1 MSEDSS
7 AETTEENVKN
17 NEQPDCDDG
26 SEQES
31 SAEQTG
37 DCDGSPEPDQE
48 NAEEDSQEDQMTLE
62 DLVTM
67 MADREDSKPS
77 LESMRTVGLYGDVE
91 EEKIAEV
98 IAGLLSLHHLGK
110 PPPPEEGEEPEE
122 GKPIELYVSTY
133 GGSAD
138 DMAALV
144 DIMDM
149 VKKDCP
155 IKTIGIGKVMSAGVL
170 ILASGTKGER
180 TIGKNCRVMIHSVI
194 AGSSGAL
201 HNLENELAEVKK
213 MQEVYLDSLVEAT
226 NLTKKQL
233 KSFMRRKTNVYLTA
247 EEAIK
252 YGIAD
257 KILE

>member
-1 MSEDSS
+1 MSEDNS
-7 AETTEENVKN
+7 AETTEEVK
-17 NEQPDCDDG
+17 
-26 SEQES
+26 SEETQE
-31 SAEQTG
+31 EV
-37 DCDGSPEPDQE
+37 EKQE
-48 NAEEDSQEDQMTLE
+48 ETAEDQQMSLE
-62 DLVTM
+62 ELVSM
-67 MADREDSKPS
+67 IAEKENSEPS
-77 LESMRTVGLYGDVE
+77 LETMRTVGLYGDVE

-110 PPPPEEGEEPEE
+110 PKKPKEDEEPQE
-122 GKPIELYVSTY
+122 GKPIDLYISTY

-180 TIGKNCRVMIHSVI
+180 YIGKNCRVMIHSVI

-213 MQEVYLDSLVEAT
+213 MQEVYLDSLVEVT

>member
-1 MSEDSS
+1 MSSEE
-7 AETTEENVKN
+7 ETKSTEE
-17 NEQPDCDDG
+17 
-26 SEQES
+26 
-31 SAEQTG
+31 A
-37 DCDGSPEPDQE
+37 
-48 NAEEDSQEDQMTLE
+48 AEETEAEAQEPVGQEEEPERQAISMEELAEMLMSAAKEEESDE
-62 DLVTM
+62 
-67 MADREDSKPS
+67 PS
-77 LESMRTVGLYGDVE
+77 LESMRSLGLYGDVE
-91 EEKIAEV
+91 EERVSEV
-98 IAGLLSLHHLGK
+98 IAGLLTLHHMGK
-110 PPPPEEGEEPEE
+110 PKISEDGEIKEE
-122 GKPIELYVSTY
+122 GKPIDMYISTY

-144 DIMDM
+144 DVMNM
-149 VKKDCP
+149 VKKDCD
-155 IKTIGIGKVMSAGVL
+155 IKTIGLGKVMSAGVL
-170 ILASGTKGER
+170 ILASGTKGQR

-194 AGSSGAL
+194 AGNAGAL

-213 MQEVYLDSLVEAT
+213 MQEVYLDSLVEVT

>member
-1 MSEDSS
+1 
-7 AETTEENVKN
+7 
-17 NEQPDCDDG
+17 
-26 SEQES
+26 
-31 SAEQTG
+31 
-37 DCDGSPEPDQE
+37 
-48 NAEEDSQEDQMTLE
+48 
-62 DLVTM
+62 
-67 MADREDSKPS
+67 
-77 LESMRTVGLYGDVE
+77 
-91 EEKIAEV
+91 
-98 IAGLLSLHHLGK
+98 
-110 PPPPEEGEEPEE
+110 
-122 GKPIELYVSTY
+122 
-133 GGSAD
+133 
-138 DMAALV
+138 MAALV

-149 VKKDCP
+149 VKKDCA
-155 IKTIGIGKVMSAGVL
+155 IRTIGLGKVMSAGVL

-194 AGSSGAL
+194 AGNAGAL

-213 MQEVYLDSLVEAT
+213 MQEVYLDSLVEVT

>member
-1 MSEDSS
+1 MSSEETETKEQEETAEDQELDEQEEGEEERRQISMEEL
-7 AETTEENVKN
+7 AEMLLAAGKEAEEN
-17 NEQPDCDDG
+17 E
-26 SEQES
+26 
-31 SAEQTG
+31 
-37 DCDGSPEPDQE
+37 
-48 NAEEDSQEDQMTLE
+48 
-62 DLVTM
+62 
-67 MADREDSKPS
+67 PS
-77 LESMRTVGLYGDVE
+77 LENMRSLGLYGDVE
-91 EEKIAEV
+91 EERISEV
-98 IAGLLSLHHLGK
+98 IAGLLTLHHLGK
-110 PPPPEEGEEPEE
+110 PKISEEGEIKEE
-122 GKPIELYVSTY
+122 GKPIDMYISTY

-144 DIMDM
+144 DIMNM

-155 IKTIGIGKVMSAGVL
+155 IRTIGLGKVMSAGVL
-170 ILASGTKGER
+170 IMASGTKGQR

-194 AGSSGAL
+194 AGNAGSL

-213 MQEVYLDSLVEAT
+213 MQEVYLDSLVEVT

>member
-1 MSEDSS
+1 MSSE
-7 AETTEENVKN
+7 ETKEQEENTQPEE
-17 NEQPDCDDG
+17 EQ
-26 SEQES
+26 
-31 SAEQTG
+31 AEA
-37 DCDGSPEPDQE
+37 PP
-48 NAEEDSQEDQMTLE
+48 EEDSEERQTMSLE
-62 DLVTM
+62 DLAEM
-67 MADREDSKPS
+67 LAAAAKEEENNEPS
-77 LESMRTVGLYGDVE
+77 LENMRSIGLYGDVE
-91 EEKIAEV
+91 EERVSEV
-98 IAGLLSLHHLGK
+98 IAGLLTLHYMGK
-110 PPPPEEGEEPEE
+110 PKITEEGEVTEE
-122 GKPIELYVSTY
+122 GKPIDMFISTY

-144 DIMDM
+144 DIMNM

-155 IKTIGIGKVMSAGVL
+155 IRTIGLGKVMSAGVL

-180 TIGKNCRVMIHSVI
+180 MLGKNCRVMIHSVI
-194 AGSSGAL
+194 AGNAGSL

-213 MQEVYLDSLVEAT
+213 MQEVYLDSLVEVT

>member
-1 MSEDSS
+1 MSSE
-7 AETTEENVKN
+7 ETKEQEENTQPEE
-17 NEQPDCDDG
+17 EQAEAPPEEEE
-26 SEQES
+26 SEER
-31 SAEQTG
+31 QTM
-37 DCDGSPEPDQE
+37 S
-48 NAEEDSQEDQMTLE
+48 LE
-62 DLVTM
+62 DLAEM
-67 MADREDSKPS
+67 LAAAAKEEEDNEPS
-77 LESMRTVGLYGDVE
+77 LENMRSIGLYGDVE
-91 EEKIAEV
+91 EERVSEV
-98 IAGLLSLHHLGK
+98 IAGLLTLHHMGK
-110 PPPPEEGEEPEE
+110 PKVSEEGEVTEE
-122 GKPIELYVSTY
+122 GKPIDMYVSTY

-144 DIMDM
+144 DIMNM

-155 IKTIGIGKVMSAGVL
+155 IRTIGLGKVMSAGVL

-180 TIGKNCRVMIHSVI
+180 MLGKNCRVMIHSVI
-194 AGSSGAL
+194 AGNAGSL

-213 MQEVYLDSLVEAT
+213 MQEVYLDSLVEVT
-226 NLTKKQL
+226 SLTKKQL